1 MLETEL
7 VLYALCDGA
16 KPPYTR
22 EKLGVRARFNL
33 YLESRKNSIAQTHGA
48 IKMLLTGA
56 CPLREDIP

>member
-33 YLESRKNSIAQTHGA
+33 YLESRENSIAQTHGA
-48 IKMLLTGA
+48 IK
-56 CPLREDIP
+56 CC

>member
-22 EKLGVRARFNL
+22 ENLGVRARFNL
-33 YLESRKNSIAQTHGA
+33 YLESRENSIAQMHGT
-48 IKMLLTGA
+48 IKTLLTGVA
-56 CPLREDIP
+56 PFWGFS